1 MRFVTIRKDGA
12 ELAGVVTK
20 NGVLPVKDLNRAKGT
35 AWEEELFSLIEA
47 QQIPRLTAWYNA
59 GGREELEKLPGMIPK
74 EEAVCAPL
82 YRNPKRI
89 FGIGL
94 NYADHAAD
102 IGDAAPKGFPGSF
115 FKMPDTL
122 IGYGDEIHLPKMKE
136 AQRTTAEAELGIIMG
151 KDCRDV
157 DEEHWEETI
166 VGCTT
171 ILDMT
176 EESILKGNDF
186 VDGNPRYLC
195 IAKNFPTSSIR
206 TSQPQTSRTKIIP
219 SCTWQRLRMHTKL
232 SENSKDQNRHSALQR
247 NGGSVSIWPNIC

>member
-35 AWEEELFSLIEA
+35 AWEEDLFSLIEA

-59 GGREELEKLPGMIPK
+59 GGMEKLEKLPGMIPK

-102 IGDAAPKGFPGSF
+102 IGDAAPK
-115 FKMPDTL
+115 
-122 IGYGDEIHLPKMKE
+122 
-136 AQRTTAEAELGIIMG
+136 
-151 KDCRDV
+151 
-157 DEEHWEETI
+157 
-166 VGCTT
+166 
-171 ILDMT
+171 
-176 EESILKGNDF
+176 
-186 VDGNPRYLC
+186 
-195 IAKNFPTSSIR
+195 NFPTSSIWI
-206 TSQPQTSRTKIIP
+206 SQPQTSRTKIIP
-219 SCTWQRLRMHTKL
+219 SCTWQRLRMHAKL